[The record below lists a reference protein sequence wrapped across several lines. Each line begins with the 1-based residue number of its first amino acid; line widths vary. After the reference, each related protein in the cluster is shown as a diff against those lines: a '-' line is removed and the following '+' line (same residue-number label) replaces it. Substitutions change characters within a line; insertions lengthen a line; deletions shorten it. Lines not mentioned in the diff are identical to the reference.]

1 MITVRGLS
9 RKFQPSRGGEVAAL
23 AGIDLEIKS
32 GEFAALTGPS
42 GSGKTTLLFA
52 IGGLLTPT
60 SGAVSVAGTEVSSLS
75 APARARWRAEN
86 LGFVFQTFHLVPYLS
101 AVENVCLAP
110 LARGQAGAAAR
121 ESAVAILKRLGL
133 ADRLDHLPGELSAG
147 EQQRVS
153 LARALANEPA
163 VLLADEPTGN
173 LDGPRAAEIMDLLVE
188 ENKRGQTIVLATHSE
203 QVAARAGRRIRLE
216 RGKLLA

>member
-1 MITVRGLS
+1 MINVKGLARS
-9 RKFQPSRGGEVAAL
+9 FRPSRGGEVVAL
-23 AGIDLEIKS
+23 AGIDLDVAS

-60 SGAVSVAGTEVSSLS
+60 AGSVTVAGTEVSALS
-75 APARARWRAEN
+75 APARARWRAGN

-101 AVENVCLAP
+101 ALENVCLAP
-110 LARGQAGAAAR
+110 LARGRAGTAAR
-121 ESAVAILKRLGL
+121 ESAEEILGRLGL

-188 ENKRGQTIVLATHSE
+188 ENRRGQTMVLATHSE
-203 QVAARAGRRIRLE
+203 QVAARASRHFRLE
-216 RGKLLA
+216 HGRLVS